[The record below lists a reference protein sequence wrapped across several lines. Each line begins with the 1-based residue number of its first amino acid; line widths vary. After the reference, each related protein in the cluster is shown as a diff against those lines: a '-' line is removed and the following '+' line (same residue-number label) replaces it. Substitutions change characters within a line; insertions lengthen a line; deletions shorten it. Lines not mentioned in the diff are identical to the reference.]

1 MRRGGHEGT
10 SERLVNRTVERY
22 GVWLR
27 STVILLCGAL
37 GLVWADAADVP
48 LALALLAPAVLAC
61 GVRLWALRRPLAL
74 PIPLALLWTLDAAV
88 VLLMGLSQPVLD
100 GEGGNAMVEVAVGIS
115 VIAFQFEWATR
126 PVAGAALAGAGV
138 VACVLGDVL
147 SSSEH
152 DLDVVPLVRMLIQ
165 VGLSRAGYLIVR
177 ARARAA
183 DRSAAVRA
191 ALRREADVAA
201 ARRATEREYLATLHD
216 TASATLLM
224 VSQGDSRDWSWLP
237 PRARQDLEALSAMPG
252 FETGSVDLAALLGC
266 VPEGEGQAR
275 VRLTTHIEGP
285 LTMPSGPGLAIFNG
299 VREAVTNV
307 SRHAGVREAELRAWR
322 EEGNGVV
329 VELSDAGRGFD
340 PDSVPVRRRGISG
353 SIIGRM
359 RAVEGTA
366 SITSRP
372 GAGTRVRWRWH
383 DRGGVPQAHDQDR
396 VPQAHDRGRVP
407 QAHGHGRVPPAGDGA
422 GQATEVL
429 GPAAGQA
436 TEVLGPAAGQATEVR
451 GPVARTRAEHTAAV
465 RFIRGQL
472 LIGAQLV
479 ALLICLVWQF
489 TISLRRL
496 VAHQDVYHPAWP
508 QTAAFVCLVAVAA
521 AGGASLLRGRR
532 IPPGVRGWCLGSVL
546 AVSAVSAYTLPPHH
560 ATGPADWAFG
570 VVGWHALFLL
580 ADLRVRWYAAFL
592 GAHIGINAAAV
603 VGHGAPAAAEAAVL
617 GIATVGSCGLQ
628 FAIGALMTHLLRDTA
643 PAAGSAAAREEE
655 LRTRERIH
663 EHLQSDHK
671 ERYRALTATTVPL
684 LVGLGH
690 GVLSPHDE
698 EVRLRCGV
706 EGARMRRLFAEGDA
720 VADPLLNELRACVEV
735 AEHQGVTV
743 SLAVR
748 GLPGEVPVEIRRELI
763 DPVAVTLGRTRSAAR
778 VTVVW
783 TPSAVRVSAVGVD
796 CADDCTEA
804 AAVPSHRRAADPQV
818 SVVRTR
824 RGESMWAEASWSRPA
839 SPEVALP

>member
-27 STVILLCGAL
+27 STVVLLCGAL

-61 GVRLWALRRPLAL
+61 GVRLWALRRLLPL
-74 PIPLALLWTLDAAV
+74 PLALLWTLDAAV

-285 LTMPSGPGLAIFNG
+285 LTIPSGPGLAIFNG

-353 SIIGRM
+353 SVIGRM
-359 RAVEGTA
+359 RAVGGTA

-383 DRGGVPQAHDQDR
+383 DHGR

-407 QAHGHGRVPPAGDGA
+407 QAHDRGRVSQAHDRGRMPPAGGGA
-422 GQATEVL
+422 GQATEVP
-429 GPAAGQA
+429 GPA
-436 TEVLGPAAGQATEVR
+436 
-451 GPVARTRAEHTAAV
+451 ARTRAEHTAAV

-546 AVSAVSAYTLPPHH
+546 AVSAVSASTLPPHH

-603 VGHGAPAAAEAAVL
+603 VWHGAPAAAEAAVL

-628 FAIGALMTHLLRDTA
+628 FVIGALMTHLLRDTA

-748 GLPGEVPVEIRRELI
+748 GQPGEVPVEIRRELI

-783 TPSAVRVSAVGVD
+783 TPGAVRVSAVGVD
-796 CADDCTEA
+796 CADDRTEA
-804 AAVPSHRRAADPQV
+804 AAVPAQRRAADPKV

-839 SPEVALP
+839 SSGVALP

>member
-1 MRRGGHEGT
+1 MRRGGHEGN

-27 STVILLCGAL
+27 STVVLLCGAL

-48 LALALLAPAVLAC
+48 LASALLAPAVLAC
-61 GVRLWALRRPLAL
+61 GVRLWALRRPLPL
-74 PIPLALLWTLDAAV
+74 PLALLWTLDAAV

-115 VIAFQFEWATR
+115 VIAFQFEWATL

-138 VACVLGDVL
+138 VACVLGDVS

-275 VRLTTHIEGP
+275 VRLTAHIEGP

-396 VPQAHDRGRVP
+396 VPQAHD
-407 QAHGHGRVPPAGDGA
+407 HGRVPPAGDGA
-422 GQATEVL
+422 GQATEVR
-429 GPAAGQA
+429 GPAGGQA
-436 TEVLGPAAGQATEVR
+436 TEVPGPA
-451 GPVARTRAEHTAAV
+451 ARTRAEHTAAV

-496 VAHQDVYHPAWP
+496 VAHQDVYDPAWP

-603 VGHGAPAAAEAAVL
+603 VGHGAPAAAEVAVL

-783 TPSAVRVSAVGVD
+783 TPSSVRVSAVGVD

-804 AAVPSHRRAADPQV
+804 AAVPSQRRAADPQV